1 MQENSVVLGAQHKTR
16 KVQSFIIIQGKS
28 KIVITENLVKNYTAK
43 SREKPPDPDL
53 KISNRP
59 KQGKNNPKCFFE
71 WIFIVKQKKADHK
84 GNSKLAKTGKYIP
97 RGQITN
103 ITYILT

>member
-1 MQENSVVLGAQHKTR
+1 MSIQKILSENHSSRDELKLLFLKSQVQENSFVLGAQHKTR

-71 WIFIVKQKKADHK
+71 
-84 GNSKLAKTGKYIP
+84 
-97 RGQITN
+97 
-103 ITYILT
+103 